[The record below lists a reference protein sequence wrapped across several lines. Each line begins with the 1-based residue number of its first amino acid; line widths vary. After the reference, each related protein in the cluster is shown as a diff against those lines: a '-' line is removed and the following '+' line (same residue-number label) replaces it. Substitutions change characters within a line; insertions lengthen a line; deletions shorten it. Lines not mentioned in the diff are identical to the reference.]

1 MSDPEDRV
9 VETTAA
15 KQNIEKRM
23 WKKNEDSLQVL

>member
-23 WKKNEDSLQVL
+23 GGKK